1 MASHSGPLVIRKQQ
15 KSIRELFEEGKPIDD
30 ALARGVAAA
39 LRRHKKLGNTI
50 VVWRDGKIVHI
61 PAEQIEVADTDDASP
76 PAQP

>member
-1 MASHSGPLVIRKQQ
+1 VIRKQQ

-39 LRRHKKLGNTI
+39 LRRHKQLGNPI

-61 PAEQIEVADTDDASP
+61 PADQIEVPDIDDPSP
-76 PAQP
+76 QSQR